1 MKTIVFFWVFMFMYA
16 ITGAQIDVDKIKEK
30 ASKKVEKQVD
40 KQVDKV
46 LDNTEKKIEE
56 KVKKKDDSNTNDMP
70 AEDDEN
76 IATNDNAVNKIVPED
91 NPKLASYTKYDF
103 VPGDQ
108 VLFFEDFSQDAIGDF
123 PTLWTTNGS
132 GEVRTLNNYPGNW
145 LYMSSEGNV
154 YCLMKDLVLP
164 ENFIFEFD
172 LIAPVTEEDLYP
184 GLYLTFY
191 KSSNDWLNEDLVP
204 GDMGFHVSMSINGW
218 SSDGYTSQDYLTGSK
233 SELAPIPGDK
243 MTHVIIWVQKRRL
256 RIYHQGKKIIDGPTA
271 LPPDASYNRF
281 RFSEWGYA
289 SHCYVTNLKI
299 TSAAPDTRSKLLT
312 EGKLISYGI
321 YFDSGKDA
329 VKAESYGAL
338 NDIAKVLK
346 ENADLKVSIV
356 GHTDSDGDNAANLD
370 LSKRRA
376 ANVKNALVKDF
387 GIDSERIETDGKG
400 ETAPIA
406 ANDTPENKAKNRRVE
421 FIKK

>member
-1 MKTIVFFWVFMFMYA
+1 MKTTLLFGLIVFV
-16 ITGAQIDVDKIKEK
+16 INISTAQIDVDKIKEK
-30 ASKKVEKQVD
+30 AGKKVEKQVD

-46 LDNTEKKIEE
+46 LDNTEKKIED
-56 KVKKKDDSNTNDMP
+56 KVSKKDNDQNSEN
-70 AEDDEN
+70 AENNADDNETTVQN
-76 IATNDNAVNKIVPED
+76 VPD
-91 NPKLASYTKYDF
+91 GNPQLVSYTKYDF

-108 VLFFEDFSQDAIGDF
+108 LLFFEDFTQDAVGDF
-123 PTLWTTNGS
+123 PAMWTTTGS

-145 LYMSSEGNV
+145 LYMSSEQNV
-154 YCLMKDLVLP
+154 YCLMKDLLLP

-172 LIAPVTEEDLYP
+172 LIAPRTEDDPYP

-191 KSSNDWLNEDLVP
+191 KSSEDWLIEDLLP
-204 GDMGFHVSMSINGW
+204 GDPGFHVNINTGGW
-218 SSDGYTSQDYLTGSK
+218 DAQGYMNQEYLTGSK
-233 SELAPIPGDK
+233 SELAPIPTDK
-243 MTHVIIWVQKRRL
+243 STHIIIWVQKRRL
-256 RIYHQGKKIIDGPTA
+256 RVYHQGQKIIDGPTT
-271 LPPDASYNRF
+271 LPANASYNRL
-281 RFSEWGYA
+281 RFSEWGFS
-289 SHCYVTNLKI
+289 SHCYITNLKI
-299 TSAAPDTRSKLLT
+299 TTAAPDTRSKLLT

-321 YFDSGKDA
+321 YFDSGKDV

-346 ENADLKVSIV
+346 ENADVKITIV

-376 ANVKNALVKDF
+376 ASVKNSLVKDF
-387 GIDSERIETDGKG
+387 GIDAGRIETDGKG
-400 ETAPIA
+400 ETAAIA